1 MMLDKATFE
10 NQIKEMSDRELSEF
24 TARQVLDISTGCVV
38 CKTDIK
44 ELQNSDKHTTRI
56 GVMAGVIVTAVI
68 NGIVIL
74 WKELRG

>member
-1 MMLDKATFE
+1 MLDKATFE

-24 TARQVLDISTGCVV
+24 TARQVLDISTGCIV

-44 ELQNSDKHTTRI
+44 ELQNSDRHATKI
-56 GVMAGVIVTAVI
+56 GAIVGIVVSAVI
-68 NGIVIL
+68 NGVVIL